1 MSSSADEPAGAFCAP
16 SAADVDAL
24 ARAAFAAMPPVF
36 RARCPDLVIRV
47 EELADDETLDALD
60 IDDPFE
66 LTGLFEGVA
75 LTERSVDDVATPPAM
90 VTLYRRA
97 ILDEWAERGNVTLA
111 ALVGHVLI
119 HEIGHH
125 FGLSDDDIMAIDDWT
140 A

>member
-1 MSSSADEPAGAFCAP
+1 MRDLAAP
-16 SAADVDAL
+16 SAADIDAL
-24 ARAAFAAMPPVF
+24 ARMAFADMPEAF

-47 EELADDETLDALD
+47 EELADDDTLDELD

-66 LTGLFEGVA
+66 LTGLFDGVA
-75 LTERSVDDVATPPAM
+75 LTERSVDDVAPAPNV

-97 ILDEWAERGNVTLA
+97 ILDEWAERGDVALG
-111 ALVGHVLI
+111 ALVAHVLA

-125 FGLSDDDIMAIDDWT
+125 FGLSDDDIRAIDDWT

>member
-1 MSSSADEPAGAFCAP
+1 MTQTGCAP
-16 SAADVDAL
+16 SAADIDAL
-24 ARAAFAAMPPVF
+24 ARAAFAAMPAAF

-47 EELADDETLDALD
+47 EELADDATLDALGA
-60 IDDPFE
+60 DDPFE

-75 LTERSVDDVATPPAM
+75 LTERSVEDVGVGPNV

-97 ILDEWAERGNVTLA
+97 ILDEWAERENVTLA

-125 FGLSDDDIMAIDDWT
+125 FGLSDADIAAIDDWT
-140 A
+140 R